1 MVKSVKRPPL
11 RGLLAVVLAAATIV
25 FAGPVR
31 AAGTEGAKPL
41 ANTQP
46 APDEPLRLIVS
57 LAEQRIDVYR
67 GDALVSSSNV
77 STGQNGYDTPSGVY
91 SILQKSKWHRS
102 NIYSAAPMPFMQR
115 LTWSGIALH
124 EGNVSRPYAS
134 HGCIRLPRQFAM
146 DLFQMTGIGTD
157 VIVVAGDARPQS
169 IVHPALF
176 QPSQAAVFASIGG
189 AGELAADK
197 PSPAE
202 GASGARRLDAPVL
215 RVSNSPLRILITRRT
230 GRERLKD
237 LQGMLAELGFGPGD
251 IDGYMG
257 PDTGRAIRAFQQS
270 LGLQPTGMLSE
281 DLFGQLYAA
290 VGREEIAG
298 HIYVRQDYVD
308 LFDAPVDIRR
318 PDAPLGTHVF
328 AAGAF
333 SPASRRASWTA
344 LTMTAG
350 EQSTPA
356 EALERID
363 IPADIYRRISLLLT
377 PGTSLIVSDAGLG
390 RETGKGTDFIV
401 QP

>member
-1 MVKSVKRPPL
+1 MVKSVKKPL
-11 RGLLAVVLAAATIV
+11 WRGALCAAIAAAMFSIAIPAT
-25 FAGPVR
+25 
-31 AAGTEGAKPL
+31 AAGTEGTKPV
-41 ANTQP
+41 AEAQP
-46 APDEPLRLIVS
+46 PAEPLRLIVS
-57 LAEQRIDVYR
+57 LSAQRMDVYR
-67 GDALVSSSNV
+67 GDALVTSSTV
-77 STGQNGYDTPSGVY
+77 SSGQEGYSTPNGVY
-91 SILQKSKWHRS
+91 SILTKAKWHRS

-134 HGCIRLPRQFAM
+134 HGCIRLPREFAIE
-146 DLFQMTGIGTD
+146 LFQMTGIGTD

-176 QPSQAAVFASIGG
+176 QPSQAAVLASIGD
-189 AGELAADK
+189 AGSLAATE
-197 PSPAE
+197 PTPAE
-202 GASGARRLDAPVL
+202 GAYGARRLDAPIV

-230 GRERLKD
+230 GRERLMD
-237 LQGMLAELGFGPGD
+237 LQGMLAELGYKPGD

-257 PDTGRAIRAFQQS
+257 PDTGRAIQAFQRD
-270 LGLQPTGMLSE
+270 LGLQPTGMLTE
-281 DLFGQLYAA
+281 ELYGQLYAA
-290 VGREEIAG
+290 VGRKEISG

-308 LFDAPVDIRR
+308 LFDAPVDIRD

-328 AAGAF
+328 SAGNF
-333 SPASRRASWTA
+333 SATGRRANWTA
-344 LTMTAG
+344 LTMTEG

-377 PGTSLIVSDAGLG
+377 PATSLIISDAGLG